1 MGGGEELLNRV
12 SCLTVL
18 KSRSPKSRCWQG
30 AREGSVPGISC
41 WMTDGCLLVF
51 SYHFSSKEQA
61 SFNFMAVVTICSDF
75 GAQENKV
82 SHRGGAA

>member
-1 MGGGEELLNRV
+1 MGGGEELLNRL

-41 WMTDGCLLVF
+41 WMIDGCLLVF
-51 SYHFSSKEQA
+51 ISLFSLCMS
-61 SFNFMAVVTICSDF
+61 
-75 GAQENKV
+75 V
-82 SHRGGAA
+82 SVQISLL